1 MQDIRKKIINNQV
14 VLLILDGWGLSPGW
28 GGNAITMGNPRN
40 MNELWRDYPKTI
52 LKAFEAIEGGH
63 GKVGNSEIGH
73 ASIGC
78 GRMVD
83 QDITEIDQAIKNKSF
98 FTNPNLLEVANYL
111 KTPHDLARDRQSSAP
126 NSQLPTLHLIG
137 LLSEGAVHSHI
148 DHLFALLEFAKLQ
161 KIKNVAIHVIT
172 DGRDVNKNSA
182 LTYITKLENKI
193 TELGF
198 NSPILGQTAK
208 IVSIIGRYYA
218 LDRDNNINK
227 TSLAYEL
234 QVFGRGTIV
243 KTPREAITL
252 SYKNGIDN
260 DENIPA
266 FLIANNGQTT
276 TIKDNDAVIFYNF
289 RADRARQLTRFYSDK
304 NYLKKY
310 LFFRRYPILKIMFA
324 TLASYKLDN
333 LPINVIFKSSII
345 ESSLTHIISDHNL
358 SQLHIAESEKYA
370 HVSYFFNGGLEKIF
384 RGENRIIIPSLKN
397 KDYSLVPQ
405 MKTRE
410 ISAEIIK
417 AIREKKYN
425 FIIANIASV
434 DMVGHSGNIEA
445 VSNAVQIVDE
455 EIGKIVS
462 TILSYGATLII
473 TADHGNAEQMI
484 TTTVV
489 DRETRH
495 TLSPVPFIL
504 VAPNN
509 KKNLI
514 KSALTPTRGYLEQV
528 LRNKHTLAD
537 IAPTV
542 LELMGIPKPQDM
554 TGKSLLNELE

>member
-1 MQDIRKKIINNQV
+1 MPLDNIYKKTKYKPI
-14 VLLILDGWGLSPGW
+14 VLLIIDGWGLSPSW
-28 GGNAITMGNPRN
+28 GGNAITMSNPQN

-52 LKAFEAIEGGH
+52 LKAFEVVEGGH

-83 QDITEIDQAIKNKSF
+83 QDITEIDHAIKDGSF
-98 FTNPNLLEVANYL
+98 YTNPNLLSVVEYV
-111 KTPHDLARDRQSSAP
+111 KSH
-126 NSQLPTLHLIG
+126 NSTLHLIG

-148 DHLFALLEFAKLQ
+148 DHLFALLEFAKIQ

-182 LTYITKLENKI
+182 LTYITKLESKI

-198 NSPILGQTAK
+198 NSPNSGQSVK

-218 LDRDNNINK
+218 LDRDGNLNR
-227 TSLAYEL
+227 TSIAYEL
-234 QVFGRGTIV
+234 QVKGKGAHV
-243 KTPREAITL
+243 KTPREAITT

-260 DENIPA
+260 DENIPP
-266 FLIANNGQTT
+266 FIIENDGKIV
-276 TIKDNDAVIFYNF
+276 TIKDGDAVIFYNF
-289 RADRARQLTRFYSDK
+289 RSDRARQLTRFYTDK
-304 NYLKKY
+304 YYLKKY
-310 LFFRRYPILKIMFA
+310 LFFRKYPIIKTMFA
-324 TLASYKLDN
+324 TLASYRLDDK
-333 LPINVIFKSSII
+333 LPIKVIFASSII
-345 ESSLTHIISDHNL
+345 ENSLARIIADHNL

-370 HVSYFFNGGLEKIF
+370 HVSYFFNGGVENAF
-384 RGENRIIIPSLKN
+384 RGEDRIIIPSTKTN
-397 KDYSLVPQ
+397 NYSINPQ

-410 ISAEIIK
+410 ICIEINK
-417 AIREKKYN
+417 AIKNKKYD
-425 FIIANIASV
+425 FILANIASV
-434 DMVGHSGNIEA
+434 DMVGHSGNIDA
-445 VSNAVQIVDE
+445 VSNAIQIVDQ
-455 EIGKIVS
+455 EIGKIVK
-462 TILSYGATLII
+462 TVLSCGAVLII

-484 TTTVV
+484 VTTAV

-504 VAPNN
+504 VMPNN
-509 KKNLI
+509 KKDLI
-514 KSALTPTRGYLEQV
+514 KSALTPTKGYLEQV

-542 LELMGIPKPQDM
+542 LEMLEISKPQDM